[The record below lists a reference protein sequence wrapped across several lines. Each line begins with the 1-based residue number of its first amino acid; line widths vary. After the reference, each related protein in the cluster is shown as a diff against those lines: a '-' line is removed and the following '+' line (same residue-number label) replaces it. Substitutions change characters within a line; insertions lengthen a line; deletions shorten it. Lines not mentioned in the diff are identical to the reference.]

1 MKPIV
6 LRKVSTKIFD
16 SSKNTVIQMK
26 FYLST
31 GKITGQKILSIKK
44 ITVFNKC
51 FKMLIYTKKTTQL
64 Q

>member
-31 GKITGQKILSIKK
+31 GKITGQKVHSIKK
-44 ITVFNKC
+44 ITVFN
-51 FKMLIYTKKTTQL
+51 
-64 Q
+64 

>member
-1 MKPIV
+1 
-6 LRKVSTKIFD
+6 
-16 SSKNTVIQMK
+16 MK